1 MDNKTL
7 IIHAKDM
14 IGFEFNSELSF
25 ANPSNDNL
33 QYLNSYTD
41 ENTDSLSKLEIE
53 IAERLHS
60 TALNT
65 TIVAISQRLI
75 LHSDYRNVLLSE
87 IERKINEARIA
98 NSDETSIDIQLA
110 EQMLALLEQSFET
123 MNNEANRD
131 NVFNYISLVVYT
143 IHTHIPIVTN
153 ISFSVA

>member
-1 MDNKTL
+1 M
-7 IIHAKDM
+7 
-14 IGFEFNSELSF
+14 
-25 ANPSNDNL
+25 
-33 QYLNSYTD
+33 
-41 ENTDSLSKLEIE
+41 ENTETYVLKNKPLP
-53 IAERLHS
+53 AG
-60 TALNT
+60 AVP
-65 TIVAISQRLI
+65 IV
-75 LHSDYRNVLLSE
+75 E
-87 IERKINEARIA
+87 RIA